1 MPPALADREN
11 ADQRVNEEAWRRD
24 GLGAMQNVKAIR
36 ARNPTLTAK
45 QQHDEGLFCHLLARC
60 HGKKTT
66 FRELMNISVSL
77 V

>member
-24 GLGAMQNVKAIR
+24 GLGAMQNVKARR

-45 QQHDEGLFCHLLARC
+45 QQHDILKDYFVTCWPGAMAR
-60 HGKKTT
+60 
-66 FRELMNISVSL
+66 RLRLEN
-77 V
+77 